1 MFSQTMLN
9 LDYIF
14 VFVLFATYCKLYIMV
29 LDSRQE
35 AKKNKTTEDLNT
47 SNRLDLMD
55 STFS

>member
-35 AKKNKTTEDLNT
+35 AKKNKKQA
-47 SNRLDLMD
+47 
-55 STFS
+55 FSGLFFNN